1 MDIGELARLLKRPS
15 WLEGDQTGF
24 HMDVDAALWAEAA
37 CFKWDFDP
45 ADTVKSMVFEIEWIG
60 EGSTASDIN
69 RDFYRVCG
77 RFTEDAQFIG
87 RIVEGDHI
95 GTTWS
100 SGATRTATSRRS
112 RSSASGRVE
121 SLGGIPIT
129 GTRRLRAT
137 RTMLASRRRGQ
148 RSFLPPTREPDA
160 VRTGGDR

>member
-95 GTTWS
+95 RYDVVVGSDTH
-100 SGATRTATSRRS
+100 GHIATFKVIGERAGGVARRYADN
-112 RSSASGRVE
+112 RNKT
-121 SLGGIPIT
+121 P
-129 GTRRLRAT
+129 
-137 RTMLASRRRGQ
+137 
-148 RSFLPPTREPDA
+148 
-160 VRTGGDR
+160 